1 MKQCLVLSILLVGV
15 ACSSSSDPVAA
26 SEPDASGSSDTQ
38 GAIVLDAALEDAVE
52 NRVAPD
58 AQGVDA
64 EAARPG
70 RIRMMVSTLAFPQ
83 ADENGNVP
91 GFDLDDSLSTGV
103 EKACGQTDFVDAD
116 GNGGIDNQVS
126 ILTPLFDLVGVG
138 QIHQY
143 LQESIDSSGFFL
155 MFDVSGI
162 DSLED
167 DPDVSL
173 VFEVGGGAG
182 VMGRNG
188 GLVPNQ
194 TMCVQEDSPSTNAE
208 AAWIEGGVLHARFS
222 ELTIL
227 VSRFERVYPITLRGA
242 MYSAD
247 ISALQTEGAA
257 GVVGGGVSMTELMS
271 LVVKMAQNQSNLVET
286 VEPLLSGMGDLPI
299 GEEACGAMSLGLVFD
314 AIPVFFY
321 PPEVKCDPCGN
332 GVCDTFES
340 CETCFADCCPGCGN
354 GVCDVYETGKTDI
367 AITTSGFEPLL
378 SEHLVGDKLIW
389 TNNTGGIVNLVC
401 DGLFTSVQ
409 VVDGES
415 YSHTL
420 QSSGGYSCKTYELV
434 GETMSV
440 QVADNH
446 TEDCQ
451 SCPQDCGECE

>member
-1 MKQCLVLSILLVGV
+1 VV
-15 ACSSSSDPVAA
+15 A
-26 SEPDASGSSDTQ
+26 SEPDVSVVTDTQ
-38 GAIVLDAALEDAVE
+38 GTADPDGFPE
-52 NRVAPD
+52 N
-58 AQGVDA
+58 AQVNPTDTDTQSGDI
-64 EAARPG
+64 EATGPTSL
-70 RIRMMVSTLAFPQ
+70 RMMVSTLAFPQ

-103 EKACGQTDFVDAD
+103 EKACGQSDFVDAA

-167 DPDVSL
+167 DPEVSL

-208 AAWIEGGVLHARFS
+208 AAWIEAGVLHARFS

-247 ISALQTEGAA
+247 ISALQTEGAT
-257 GVVGGGVSMTELMS
+257 GVVGGGVSMAELMS

-286 VEPLLSGMGDLPI
+286 VEPLLAGMGDLPV
-299 GEEACGAMSLGLVFD
+299 GDEACGAMSLGLVFD

-354 GVCDVYETGKTDI
+354 GMCDVYETGTSDVV
-367 AITTSGFEPLL
+367 ITESGFGPGV
-378 SEHLVGDKLIW
+378 SEHLVGDKLVW
-389 TNNTGGIVNLVC
+389 QNKTGAIVNLVC
-401 DGLFTSVQ
+401 DDLFTSVQ
-409 VVDGES
+409 VADGATHE
-415 YSHTL
+415 HTL
-420 QSSGGYSCKTYELV
+420 QGSGTFTCKTYEIV
-434 GETMSV
+434 GETMTI

-451 SCPQDCGECE
+451 SCPQDCGECD